1 MTRTL
6 TFTCI
11 TYSDSCLK
19 PLMPLLVVVA
29 GNTVLYSIPNQ
40 RMAATLRNACRPDV
54 LTLSFGASTL
64 ERGPTTPV
72 AFQQPQREAASRVV
86 RVVKKLQKNRLHAVF
101 YIDEE
106 SDLYSDTKLGKRLE
120 ELGVTT
126 SQPNWYSTLPPGVD
140 TNEGGEVLEST
151 TSSSTSPPG
160 ARQLAAT
167 CDSLVST
174 HQRHIRRN

>member
-1 MTRTL
+1 
-6 TFTCI
+6 
-11 TYSDSCLK
+11 
-19 PLMPLLVVVA
+19 MPLLVVVA

-72 AFQQPQREAASRVV
+72 AFQQPQHEAASRVV

-140 TNEGGEVLEST
+140 TDEGGLRIYQEPPRPPVRRADREWARADLPRRHLE
-151 TSSSTSPPG
+151 PG
-160 ARQLAAT
+160 VR
-167 CDSLVST
+167 DV
-174 HQRHIRRN
+174 